1 MSSSQRT
8 GDEGSSRSQ
17 CLGPCGSRTRS
28 PLLTASGPLSPSTSS
43 QQLPP
48 WTPTNVLVT
57 TSIEPWEILLGPD
70 SHSTAS
76 TYIPPRG
83 AAVGVALS
91 YAILRGWGFSR
102 SAVGL
107 AAAVVGIWNQFALLG
122 FPIVAL
128 ALLTLQKEQNA
139 LLQTV
144 AIIELAVL
152 VVAAAGFA
160 AGSSTPKLD
169 RFVGETA
176 VRLVNWSLRL
186 VRRGPVSWTG
196 DAFVRF

>member
-76 TYIPPRG
+76 TYIPPGG

-122 FPIVAL
+122 FPIVG
-128 ALLTLQKEQNA
+128 
-139 LLQTV
+139 
-144 AIIELAVL
+144 LAVF

-160 AGSSTPKLD
+160 AGLSTPKLD

-186 VRRGPVSWTG
+186 VRRGPVSWT
-196 DAFVRF
+196 